1 MQWFQ
6 LALSVGSLMLLP
18 GLGHARP
25 SPEPSTEASLA
36 RRQPPAQPPF
46 TPGGFAYRGSYL
58 SPLEVRSMGGFW
70 PSGADWEAR
79 PEAFNLD
86 RHVNGGE
93 NGVGVG
99 VQDPELWRSAYVTV
113 GQTIEAAQ
121 QQPGG
126 WLYVIR
132 ATPNMLYGN
141 GYPESYAYALGGVLW
156 QQVIGW
162 HRVQRGPNGEVSVE
176 YPMTLNREYEHRVYD
191 GNPACQASSSIP
203 PNMRNPDRQTYG
215 QHNEDDEAVELMEDW
230 TVISLVGLF
239 PFQWRHYEFDEDVP
253 GPLEGLPEAAPI
265 PAPPVQRRLSGDE
278 LLAAAEYLA
287 GLDEGHRCE
296 IPMEM
301 WNEYL
306 VDEADHD
313 LALAFAYVNETL
325 GHHAAGPSHGNQPGP
340 SNGDQLNPPNAHPPA
355 HSPARPNNDEDLDRA
370 VAEAMQWFDQQH
382 DAMCTLLSGACGFMG
397 SPNRRSDKDKLKA
410 PKANLNKFCQRL
422 KKNYHRPLT
431 CKKTDKGVCEDARAR
446 CSTINY
452 LVLDIALGDYNW
464 GGTYDNI
471 LAMMGHHWYMM
482 AEAPGYGDHA
492 QKIIDLEKSYG
503 TKTVRIRDMH
513 GIVLMDHLVDA
524 VGAGDQWYLQDVK
537 LVAQCEGS
545 RDRIHMDKFIGINK
559 WVGHQGAARE
569 SIVWNGWFG
578 PEDWRQEKPGIGQ
591 KPDA

>member
-370 VAEAMQWFDQQH
+370 
-382 DAMCTLLSGACGFMG
+382 
-397 SPNRRSDKDKLKA
+397 
-410 PKANLNKFCQRL
+410 
-422 KKNYHRPLT
+422 
-431 CKKTDKGVCEDARAR
+431 
-446 CSTINY
+446 
-452 LVLDIALGDYNW
+452 
-464 GGTYDNI
+464 
-471 LAMMGHHWYMM
+471 
-482 AEAPGYGDHA
+482 
-492 QKIIDLEKSYG
+492 
-503 TKTVRIRDMH
+503 
-513 GIVLMDHLVDA
+513 
-524 VGAGDQWYLQDVK
+524 
-537 LVAQCEGS
+537 
-545 RDRIHMDKFIGINK
+545 
-559 WVGHQGAARE
+559 
-569 SIVWNGWFG
+569 
-578 PEDWRQEKPGIGQ
+578 
-591 KPDA
+591 